1 MDNPTQSEL
10 SNPTS
15 PPSTT
20 PNLAQ
25 PLCKSKFNDKI
36 HFEDSNLENGSL
48 NNVYLIF
55 LLICTPMVKDIL
67 KSYFLYYLK
76 YNAIILNLV

>member
-25 PLCKSKFNDKI
+25 PLCNSKFNGKI

-55 LLICTPMVKDIL
+55 FIDMYSNGKKYFEELFFIL
-67 KSYFLYYLK
+67 FQ
-76 YNAIILNLV
+76 I